1 MSIRSK
7 WTTAA
12 PLVALLAAACTD
24 DVTQEQNPTF
34 LRASFNSETGAIPR
48 PNDLVLQGAYRL
60 PAGATRTGL
69 MGLIGLGGFFA
80 NPQAA
85 PPLSLASVIDIPYE
99 VVGPEGLGTTTGA
112 TGIDPASVTTRTLAI
127 LRVNGGGP
135 PTAFDPIVVGTGQG
149 HLQAVPSPGG
159 YVAGGRYV
167 VALRGGPNGVK
178 TFDGRTIEPS
188 SAVYLITHRV
198 NLKSK
203 ETRPATLTD
212 QQAAD
217 LDKVQ
222 ALMLAPVDWA
232 QLASSTACAAVNST
246 TSDRFP
252 ENRCWVPLVPG
263 VPGAPGTPPSSGA
276 LTAVDAVF
284 PVTEAAS
291 IQTFEIQP

>member
-1 MSIRSK
+1 MSTRWK
-7 WTTAA
+7 WLAAA
-12 PLVALLAAACTD
+12 PLAALLAAGCAD
-24 DVTQEQNPTF
+24 EVNQDENPTF
-34 LRASFNSETGAIPR
+34 LRASFNSETGALPR

-60 PAGATRTGL
+60 PASATRTGL

-80 NPQAA
+80 DPQAS

-99 VVGPEGLGTTTGA
+99 VVGPDGLGTTTGA
-112 TGIDPASVTTRTLAI
+112 TSIDPATVTTSTLAI
-127 LRVNGGGP
+127 LQVNTGGAP
-135 PTAFDPIVVGTGQG
+135 VAFEPIVVDTPQG
-149 HLQAVPSPGG
+149 HLQAVPSPGT

-178 TFDGRTIEPS
+178 TIDGRSIEPS
-188 SAVYLITHRV
+188 SAIYLITHRV

-222 ALMLAPVDWA
+222 GLMGAPVDWA
-232 QLASSTACAAVNST
+232 TLASSTACAAVNST
-246 TSDRFP
+246 TNDRFP

-263 VPGAPGTPPSSGA
+263 VPGAPGTPPSQSA
-276 LTAVDAVF
+276 LAAIGAVF